1 MDFFAENWA
10 ELLVAL
16 MVLLGTISALTESEE
31 DDRWVDLLDRIVQ
44 AVILGRSKKPR
55 NKE

>member
-16 MVLLGTISALTESEE
+16 MVLLGTVSALTESEE

-44 AVILGRSKKPR
+44 AVILGRTKKPR

>member
-1 MDFFAENWA
+1 MDFIQENWP
-10 ELLVAL
+10 ELLLAVIT
-16 MVLLGTISALTESEE
+16 LLGTISALTSSED

-44 AVILGRSKKPR
+44 AVILRRTKKPR

>member
-10 ELLVAL
+10 ELLVAI
-16 MVLLGTISALTESEE
+16 MVLLGSISAITESEE

>member
-1 MDFFAENWA
+1 MDFIQENWP
-10 ELLVAL
+10 ELLLAVIT
-16 MVLLGTISALTESEE
+16 LLGTISALTSSED

-44 AVILGRSKKPR
+44 AVILGRTKKPR